1 MFRHPPIHAEHLR
14 ANKAYGAIRH
24 KFRPVVILAEVKPYP
39 KFHENIARELRRRF
53 PSCVFC
59 APIHS
64 LEDRDG
70 NLKVRPVFLE
80 KLKSYQVPMAFY
92 LGGSH
97 GIRCGIV
104 RFDRIQQ
111 IAHDFLRAAKIR
123 LTEDRQEVFD
133 DWLGTYLFSR
143 LRLDSPLH
151 EYWALLRE
159 QNVDLNDIPQF
170 DPT

>member
-1 MFRHPPIHAEHLR
+1 M
-14 ANKAYGAIRH
+14 
-24 KFRPVVILAEVKPYP
+24 
-39 KFHENIARELRRRF
+39 
-53 PSCVFC
+53 
-59 APIHS
+59 
-64 LEDRDG
+64 
-70 NLKVRPVFLE
+70 
-80 KLKSYQVPMAFY
+80 
-92 LGGSH
+92 
-97 GIRCGIV
+97 

-123 LTEDRQEVFD
+123 LTEDYQEVFD

-159 QNVDLNDIPQF
+159 QNVDVNDIPQF